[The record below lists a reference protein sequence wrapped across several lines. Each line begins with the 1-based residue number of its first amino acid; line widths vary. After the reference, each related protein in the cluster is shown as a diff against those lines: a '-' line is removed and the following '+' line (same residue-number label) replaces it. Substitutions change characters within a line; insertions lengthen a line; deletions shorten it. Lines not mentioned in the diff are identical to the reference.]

1 MVKEHPVDMSRLGE
15 RWSARTNEDRTID
28 INHVGVPAGAGELP
42 YDFPGWLEVY
52 RVMEHEA
59 LKGTLHSSALLGWRV
74 VFGVSGRCEVE
85 VRVDREVGAVVV
97 AIDDEVVAEWF
108 DDWEVE

>member
-1 MVKEHPVDMSRLGE
+1 MPKEHTVDMSRLGE
-15 RWSARTNEDRTID
+15 RWSARVNEDRTVD
-28 INHVGVPAGAGELP
+28 INHVGVPAGMGELP

-52 RVMEHEA
+52 RVMEHDA
-59 LKGTLHSSALLGWRV
+59 LRGTLHSAALLGWRI
-74 VFGVSGRCEVE
+74 VFRVAGRCDVD
-85 VRVDREVGAVVV
+85 VRVDRVGLVVV